1 MIKNPER
8 SSRGGDV
15 EGSEMTDVDDGLG
28 PACSVASASF
38 DPGYDIETS
47 LCDASGAGFCTVADM
62 KRGFTGYG
70 VSVGDKRGKGY
81 L

>member
-8 SSRGGDV
+8 ATRGGDV
-15 EGSEMTDVDDGLG
+15 EGSQMTDVDDGLG
-28 PACSVASASF
+28 PAQSVGSASF
-38 DPGYDIETS
+38 DPGYDLESS
-47 LCDASGAGFCTVADM
+47 LCDASGAGFATVADM
-62 KRGFTGYG
+62 KRGFTSYG